1 MSTVNI
7 NEMSIREKT
16 SFVCLFFARLHKS
29 DERYKKCFK
38 YLNLLAEK
46 YEIKPATL
54 KNDRQAYDHMFSDNG
69 REGWHDKPLAKRSK
83 LLYEIYEAYKDL
95 PLEEAEVFVEQII
108 HEAENEGQPFF
119 SLKTKDEKT
128 VRSILEKEENIEFDG
143 LNILQDSL
151 KIGQVVFIVLGGD
164 KPAWKTGLIG
174 MGIISQEPYDIGYS
188 GKNYKIKVD
197 IKLLLDKPIKREDLV
212 PYRDTYGIIG
222 IAPIVK
228 WEPNQAISQLSEKS
242 AIALMRAMLEI
253 CQSIDDDLTDLLPVE
268 IIERIKGATTMF
280 VPVQVNYKENIKESI
295 KQSLEESES
304 EEPVDE
310 ISWEDAEEY
319 TSEQFLNDVFMDK
332 SDYETL
338 CNLLDYKKNIIL
350 QGAPGVG
357 KTYAAKRLA
366 YSILGKK
373 YDKCIDMVQF
383 HQSYSYED
391 FVVGF
396 RPTTDGFELS
406 EGPFYAFC
414 TNAVKDDKKHFFI
427 IDEINRGNLSK
438 IFGELLMLIEADKR
452 SETLKILYKNKPFN
466 VPENVYIIG
475 MMNTADRSLA
485 MIDYALR
492 RRFSFFE
499 MKPAF
504 DSEKFKGKLAGSCEK
519 VNKVITVIKELNGAI
534 SEDETLGRGFQIG
547 HSYFCFDKPIDD
559 AMIKMIV
566 EYEII
571 PLINEYWF
579 DEPTKISTWTER
591 LRGALA

>member
-29 DERYKKCFK
+29 DARYKNCFK

-46 YEIKPATL
+46 YEIKSATL

-69 REGWHDKPLAKRSK
+69 REGWHDKPLEKRSK

-95 PLEEAEVFVEQII
+95 PLEEAEMFVEQII

-119 SLKTKDEKT
+119 SIKTKDEKT
-128 VRSILEKEENIEFDG
+128 VRSILAKEKNIEFDG

-151 KIGQVVFIVLGGD
+151 KVGQVVFIVLGGD
-164 KPAWKTGLIG
+164 KPAWETGLIG

-188 GKNYKIKVD
+188 GRNYKIKVD

-242 AIALMRAMLEI
+242 AIALMRAMLEM
-253 CQSIDDDLTDLLPVE
+253 CQSIDNDLTDLLPDE

-280 VPVQVNYKENIKESI
+280 VPVQVDYKENIKESI

-304 EEPVDE
+304 EELVDE
-310 ISWEDAEEY
+310 TSWEDAEKY

-396 RPTTDGFELS
+396 RPTKDGFELA
-406 EGPFYAFC
+406 EGPFYDFC
-414 TNAVKDDKKHFFI
+414 INAGKDDKKHFFI

-452 SETLKILYKNKPFN
+452 NETLKILYKNKPFN

-504 DSEKFKGKLAGSCEK
+504 DSEKFAEKLAGSCEK
-519 VNKVITVIKELNGAI
+519 VNKVIRVIKDLNDAI
-534 SEDETLGRGFQIG
+534 SEDETLGKGFQIG

-579 DEPTKISTWTER
+579 DEPTKISTWTDR